1 MNEKNQHGLGLVANV
16 GGAAAVAPARPLRL
30 LVQHGLPFGLADE
43 ARVQCVSNPLEPFDL
58 AYFPHP
64 YDATSFRE
72 FVTGSRSPAA
82 PLIAADDSYGARA
95 DLVLEHTGPGDLA
108 HACVQLAP
116 LAESVANLPEVQRG
130 AERGGLLA
138 IALAASRQ
146 RPLEATWRPSEK
158 EVLSYDMLLGVDD
171 ARGLLERLA
180 DLGLFKRRYH
190 DRLHCCASCG
200 GSRVFAREVC
210 SRCASSD
217 LAEHELLHHYACGL
231 QAPEP
236 VFRREDGYECPKCR
250 KPFRHYGVDYDKPG
264 QVISC
269 SACDA
274 TISEPDVFFVCAD
287 CGEQTDSEQAEVRR
301 WYHYQL
307 TTQGVSAA
315 EAGVLPM
322 LQRAVE
328 PGAQTTNLEAF
339 KVMVQNYVHVAE
351 RVERPLSMVRFDL
364 KVAQGVSL
372 ERGLAQLHTLV
383 LETAR
388 KGDAISVADGCVL
401 ACLPETDVSQVQ
413 PLLDRVEQLVG
424 QQLADGLSVHPHV
437 IPRDRVLAM
446 LKVLG

>member
-1 MNEKNQHGLGLVANV
+1 MGD
-16 GGAAAVAPARPLRL
+16 AAVVAPARPLRL
-30 LVQHGLPFGLADE
+30 LVQHGLPFGSLDDR
-43 ARVQCVSNPLEPFDL
+43 RVQCVSNPLEPFDL
-58 AYFPHP
+58 VYFPHA
-64 YDATSFRE
+64 YHAESFEEFVATSRN
-72 FVTGSRSPAA
+72 PAA
-82 PLIAADDSYGARA
+82 PLVAADGSYGARA
-95 DLVLEHTGPGDLA
+95 DVVLEHTGPGDLA
-108 HACVQLAP
+108 HACGQLAA
-116 LAESVANLPEVQRG
+116 LAESVANLPEIKRG
-130 AERGGLLA
+130 AERAGLLA
-138 IALAASRQ
+138 LALAVSRQ
-146 RPLEATWRPSEK
+146 RPLEATWRPNQK
-158 EVLSYDMLLGVDD
+158 DVLSYDMLLGLDD
-171 ARGLLERLA
+171 ARDLLERLA

-190 DRLHCCASCG
+190 DRLHCCSSCG

-210 SRCASSD
+210 TRCGSSD

-274 TISEPDVFFVCAD
+274 TLSEPDVFFVCAD

-307 TTQGVSAA
+307 TAQGVSAA
-315 EAGVLPM
+315 AAGVLPM
-322 LQRAVE
+322 LQRMSE
-328 PGAQTTNLEAF
+328 TSAQTTSLEAF

-388 KGDAISVADGCVL
+388 KGDAISVADG
-401 ACLPETDVSQVQ
+401 
-413 PLLDRVEQLVG
+413 
-424 QQLADGLSVHPHV
+424 
-437 IPRDRVLAM
+437 
-446 LKVLG
+446 